1 MNLVSRGKGIS
12 LLALALFASA
22 LPAHSETA
30 APLRAPVAK
39 GVYELAYSPS
49 QKALYVA
56 ASQSRQSEKGGVV
69 YRLDPQTLAITQ
81 AIHND
86 LKPFGTAINNKT
98 DTLFVGNTLNS
109 AVTAIDV
116 KSGDVKGR
124 LVLDKRPR
132 SENVRPLAP
141 RELVVDENTNTL
153 YVIGVGEDS
162 QIWAVDGD
170 TLALRHTFT
179 DIGKRAT
186 ALAVDAASHRLYTV
200 SGNNE
205 LLTFDTTSNRLLS
218 RTKLAE
224 EGEHFFLNI
233 SLDPATHRA
242 FITDSKQPQLLVVDT
257 STGAVTQKVGVPN
270 SLAVLFNPQ
279 RNEVYVTHREAGE
292 VSVIDANTYKVL
304 RTINAPTHP
313 NSLALSPDGQTLY
326 ISVKQ
331 ASSRKQEATSP
342 DEVLRI
348 AL

>member
-1 MNLVSRGKGIS
+1 MNLVSRGKGLS

-39 GVYELAYSPS
+39 GIYEMAYSTS

-56 ASQSRQSEKGGVV
+56 ASQSRQTDKGGVV

-98 DTLFVGNTLNS
+98 DTLFAGNTLNS

-116 KSGDVKGR
+116 KSGEVKGR
-124 LVLDKRPR
+124 LILDKRPR
-132 SENVRPLAP
+132 SEAFRPLAP
-141 RELVVDENTNTL
+141 RELAVDENTNTL

-170 TLALRHTFT
+170 TLALRHTFSHL
-179 DIGKRAT
+179 GKRAT
-186 ALAVDAASHRLYTV
+186 ALTLDPAAHRLYTI
-200 SGNNE
+200 SGENE
-205 LLTFDTTSNRLLS
+205 LLTFDTTSNALLS
-218 RTKLAE
+218 RSKLAE
-224 EGEHFFLNI
+224 DAEHYFLNI
-233 SLDPATHRA
+233 SLDTATHRA

-257 STGAVTQKVGVPN
+257 NTGAVVQKVEVPK

-292 VSVIDANTYKVL
+292 VSVIDAKNYKVL
-304 RTINAPTHP
+304 RTIKAPTHP

-331 ASSRKQEATSP
+331 ASSRKQEATAP
-342 DEVLRI
+342 DDVLRV

>member
-12 LLALALFASA
+12 LLALALFAAA
-22 LPAHSETA
+22 LPAHSETV

-39 GVYELAYSPS
+39 GVYELAFSPS

-56 ASQSRQSEKGGVV
+56 ASQSRQSDKGGVV
-69 YRLDPQTLAITQ
+69 YRLDPQTLTITQ

-132 SENVRPLAP
+132 SESVRPLAP
-141 RELVVDENTNTL
+141 RELAVDENTNTL

-170 TLALRHTFT
+170 TLTLRHTFT

-186 ALAVDAASHRLYTV
+186 ALAVDATAHRLYTV
-200 SGNNE
+200 SGDNE
-205 LLTFDTTSNRLLS
+205 LLAFDTTSNKLLS

-233 SLDPATHRA
+233 SLDTATHRA

-257 STGAVTQKVGVPN
+257 NTGKVVQKVEVPK

-292 VSVIDANTYKVL
+292 VSVIDAKTYKVL
-304 RTINAPTHP
+304 RTIKAPTHP

-342 DEVLRI
+342 DDVLRV